1 MRLPVLFL
9 LALSAPAYC
18 ADVPEIRLPKI
29 DQSKPDPTPKPVTKL
44 GKGHWYVIDSDLPL
58 LVLASPQGL
67 VSTHKDAG
75 PIRLRG
81 LFADG
86 KGEIETREYKGKEVW
101 SIEAEKSGRVEL
113 LIVKT
118 GTVDPAEVIRVTL
131 DVDAGEGPRP
141 PPEPGPEPTPE
152 PKPEPTP
159 NPAPIPDAGLRVLIV
174 YESGKQAQMP
184 PEQRNILYAK
194 AVRDY
199 LNTKCVVGPDNQTR
213 EWRIYDQDVDTTL
226 DSDVWRK
233 AMARP
238 RQSVPWIVVSNG
250 TTGFEG
256 PLPATIDATL
266 ELIRKYE
273 R

>member
-1 MRLPVLFL
+1 MRSLLVLFL
-9 LALSAPAYC
+9 FSAPAFA

-29 DQSKPDPTPKPVTKL
+29 EQSKPDPTPKPVTKL

-141 PPEPGPEPTPE
+141 PPDDGKDDVKPDPKPE
-152 PKPEPTP
+152 PKPTPKAQSLYLAVIREPM
-159 NPAPIPDAGLRVLIV
+159 GLSVDHSVLL
-174 YESGKQAQMP
+174 GDTQFWDGFKQQGHEWDIWTTTSMRAR
-184 PEQRNILYAK
+184 ELN
-194 AVRDY
+194 Y
-199 LNTKCVVGPDNQTR
+199 LSQV
-213 EWRIYDQDVDTTL
+213 
-226 DSDVWRK
+226 
-233 AMARP
+233 
-238 RQSVPWIVVSNG
+238 
-250 TTGFEG
+250 EG
-256 PLPATIDATL
+256 VQLPALLVLDKDTGRKLTAVTL
-266 ELIRKYE
+266 PTDKAGVTKIVQEASK
-273 R
+273 